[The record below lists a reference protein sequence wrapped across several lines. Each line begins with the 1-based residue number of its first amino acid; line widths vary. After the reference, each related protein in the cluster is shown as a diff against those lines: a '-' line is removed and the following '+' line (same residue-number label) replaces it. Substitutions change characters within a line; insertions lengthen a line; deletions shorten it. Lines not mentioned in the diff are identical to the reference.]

1 MRTWHGIAVSPGVIV
16 GPALVLGTEVFRIP
30 QRFVHIDA
38 VESEIGRFHSAMEQV
53 YEEIAQNEELASNQ
67 LGAQYGAIFAAHLQM
82 VRDPRLI
89 GEIEEF
95 VQEKNYS
102 PEFAT
107 SRVLRKYAKV
117 FQNLGNNYMAERAAD
132 IFDLEKRILRNLLGE
147 SREELATLKAPVIVL
162 ASNLTPSETANLNKE
177 FVMGFATE
185 RGGQTSHT
193 AILAGALEIPAVVG
207 VGKFLAEIS
216 GGETIIIDG
225 NRGKVILDPDEES
238 LEEYRQSEERQRTVA
253 ERRLSLGSIL
263 PITTDGT
270 RIQVLGNIE
279 FPDEAEH
286 CTRRGADGIGLYR
299 TEFLYLER
307 NHEPTEDDHYEA
319 YCQVLRSFPDQP
331 VIIRTIDLGADKVPG
346 SMEQIFQE
354 VPNPV
359 LGLRSIR
366 LCLKNQPL
374 FKTQLRAILRAAVNG
389 DVKIMFPLVTTLGE
403 LRHAK
408 MILKDVQEEL
418 EEESIPFC
426 ADVSVGMMVEVP
438 AAAILAK
445 EFAKEVDFFSIGTND
460 LVQYT
465 LAVDRADLTVA
476 DLYNAADPSILW
488 LIRNVVEAA
497 NSAGIPVTVCG
508 QMSSEPIFI
517 PLLIG
522 MGLRQL
528 SATPHTIPELK
539 EIIRSLSVQQAEEI
553 AQHAVSLD
561 NAGAVERY
569 LRAEL
574 IQMCPDIVI

>member
-1 MRTWHGIAVSPGVIV
+1 METWHGIAVSPGVII

-30 QRFVHIDA
+30 QRFVSIDA
-38 VESEIGRFHSAMEQV
+38 VETEISRFRAAMEQV
-53 YEEIAQNEELASNQ
+53 YEEIAKNEELASDQ

-89 GEIEEF
+89 GEIEEL

-117 FQNLGNNYMAERAAD
+117 FQNLGDNYMAERAAD

-147 SREELATLKAPVIVL
+147 RREELATLTESVIVL
-162 ASNLTPSETANLNKE
+162 ANNLTPSETANLNKE
-177 FVMGFATE
+177 FVQGFATE
-185 RGGQTSHT
+185 RGGRTSHT

-207 VGKFLAEIS
+207 LGNFLSEIS

-225 NRGKVILDPDEES
+225 NRGKVILNPDEKS
-238 LEEYRQSEERQRTVA
+238 LEEYHKSKERQRTVT

-270 RIQVLGNIE
+270 RIQVMGNIE

-307 NHEPTEDDHYEA
+307 NLQPTEEDHYQA
-319 YCQVLRSFPDQP
+319 YCQVIRAFPNQP

-346 SMEQIFQE
+346 SMEQIFRE
-354 VPNPV
+354 MPNPV

-389 DVKIMFPLVTTLGE
+389 DVKIMFPLVATLGE
-403 LRHAK
+403 LRQAK

-418 EEESIPFC
+418 
-426 ADVSVGMMVEVP
+426 
-438 AAAILAK
+438 
-445 EFAKEVDFFSIGTND
+445 
-460 LVQYT
+460 
-465 LAVDRADLTVA
+465 
-476 DLYNAADPSILW
+476 
-488 LIRNVVEAA
+488 
-497 NSAGIPVTVCG
+497 
-508 QMSSEPIFI
+508 
-517 PLLIG
+517 
-522 MGLRQL
+522 
-528 SATPHTIPELK
+528 
-539 EIIRSLSVQQAEEI
+539 
-553 AQHAVSLD
+553 
-561 NAGAVERY
+561 
-569 LRAEL
+569 
-574 IQMCPDIVI
+574 